1 VGEELCGNFV
11 SNRKVGNI
19 RPAVKVRKKLV
30 GGANFV
36 AINFTKLIFS
46 VPLPDIG
53 NLLMSELKAILVGHD
68 LVSDGRVAWP

>member
-19 RPAVKVRKKLV
+19 
-30 GGANFV
+30 NF
-36 AINFTKLIFS
+36 IKLIFS